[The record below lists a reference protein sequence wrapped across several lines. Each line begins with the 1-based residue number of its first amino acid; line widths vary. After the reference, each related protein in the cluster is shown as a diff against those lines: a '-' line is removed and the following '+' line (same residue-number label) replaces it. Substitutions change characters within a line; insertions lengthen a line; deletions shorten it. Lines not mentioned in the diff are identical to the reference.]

1 MSSAILQQ
9 FVTNLKSRHES
20 VRHKTAQELSLYVKS
35 ELREAT
41 PDEINTFLEEFN
53 HHIFEMV
60 SSNDVNEKKGG
71 ILAILCLI
79 GTDVGNMTNRIS
91 RFANYLRNL
100 LPSSDVGVMELVA
113 KAMGHLAVV
122 SGSKASEYVE
132 FEVKRAF
139 EWLQKEQADG
149 KRHAAVLV
157 LKELAITMP
166 TYFYQQVSQFFDLIF
181 LAIQDPK
188 VAIREG
194 AIEALRAALV
204 VTAQREI
211 VKQRA
216 AWYKQCYEESGKLL
230 LADRGERVKDERVH
244 ASLLILNELLR
255 LANAS
260 WERKYTALLENTDP
274 KRSSDCDSFSFNR
287 PLFMYTNPTKKA
299 SNYQVLSA
307 LSSEKHVIIESFTCR
322 HLVTEKFEYI
332 CLDVLQQKFSR
343 YSYVQ
348 QTLLTV
354 LPRLAA
360 FDKKCF
366 VEKHLPGAMN
376 HLFNILRGR
385 EKDRTTA
392 FITIGLIAV
401 AIEEDIDPYVDKVM
415 ELVKM
420 ALPRGDTIG
429 KKRPIIDSCVFKCV
443 TFLGLALKTHDK
455 MDIPNILEQ
464 MLATGL
470 TPSLTICLRELA
482 KRVPAHKD
490 KISLG
495 LLRMLSHILLN
506 KPLVHPGMP
515 RHLSGNIM
523 SLSSSEAHDTQIIV
537 LALHTLGTFDFEGQ
551 RLLPF
556 VQRCAKHFL
565 IHEQMEIRLEA
576 VKTTCRLL
584 RQAIRST
591 TKNPSETVTK
601 TVASVLHRLLGVGLT
616 DTEASVRRGVLVSL
630 DPTFDHH
637 LAQAE
642 SLGAL
647 FIALQDEVFEI
658 REVALFTIGRL
669 SCMNPAFVMPS
680 LRKVL
685 VQLLTELEHS
695 GTGRNKEQGAKMLDH
710 LVVSAPRL
718 IRPYMEPILKVLVP
732 KLKEPEPNPGVV
744 LSVLLTIGDLAEV
757 TGGDS
762 ELQQW
767 MQELM
772 TILLEILGDASS
784 PEKRGAA
791 LCTLAQLVG
800 ATGHV
805 IRPYTQYPMLL
816 DVLINFLKT
825 EQQPYIRKE
834 TIRVLGLLGAL
845 DPYKHKMHRG
855 QIDNQPEAPALIAI
869 SDKIANA
876 GENENDFSV
885 SPSEMLV
892 SMSSS
897 TLEEYYLA
905 MAIATLM
912 KIIRDPTLSQHHT
925 MVVQAVTFTFK
936 SLGIKCVPYIS
947 QVLPSLLNV
956 VRTADE
962 KFREY
967 LFQQLGQLIAIVK
980 QHIRNYL
987 DDICK
992 LIKEFWTPNSTIQ
1005 STIILLLEHIAVAL
1019 GAEFKVYLP
1028 RLIPQILRVLNHDTS
1043 KDKRHTMALLE
1054 AMYKFGNNLEDYMHL
1069 ILPPI
1074 VRLFDAADCPLAVS
1088 KQALETIDQLAEI
1101 LDFSDFISRIIHPLV
1116 RTIDN
1121 SPDLRPAAMECLCS
1135 LVMQLGR
1142 KFCIFVPM
1150 VQKVLNKHKIQN
1162 RKWDILVSKIQA
1174 DSTMADESDLS
1185 MPRKNRMKNRGDPG
1199 LPSDSTIS
1207 QRLKVSEKNLQ
1218 QAWTPN
1224 RRVSKDDWLEWLRRL
1239 SLELLKQS
1247 PIPALRSC
1255 LPLAQTYSQLPR
1267 DLFNAAFVSC
1277 WTELKEPMQKELMQ
1291 CLEQALTVPDVP
1303 EITQTILNLA
1313 EFMEHCDKGPLPLDT
1328 HLLGEHAMHCRAY
1341 AKALHYKEEEFQH
1354 GGAHKDSVV
1363 EALISINNKL
1373 QQKEAAEGLLQY
1385 VMRLGGEVQVKM
1397 RWYEKLHNWDK
1408 ALGLYQ
1414 EKLEKE
1420 SFDQDACLGQMRCL
1434 EALGE
1439 WAGLH
1444 KVVESKCQLLSED
1457 NRQKACRL
1465 AAAAS
1470 FGLHNWESMEKYVNV
1485 LPQDSQDGAFYRA
1498 ILAIHKE
1505 QYKVAH
1511 DYIYKTREILDTELT
1526 AMAGESYQR
1535 AYGAMVQVQIL
1546 SELEEVMQYK
1556 LVPERRHTLKA
1567 MWWQRLQAG
1576 QRLVED
1582 WQKIIQVHSLVL
1594 EPHEDVHTWLKYAA
1608 LCRKSGSMRLS
1619 HKTLVKLLGY
1629 DPEENPHLAL
1639 PHTCPQVTFAYTKHL
1654 WAVDQKHRAYQQLE
1668 HFLNDYTQYTPDV
1681 DISQEDR
1688 QRLLA
1693 RCYLK
1698 LGAWQENLKGVT
1710 ESSIPSILN
1719 YYNQATEYD
1728 PDWYKAWHSWA
1739 YMNFDTVLFYKNKE
1753 ETEKAK
1759 NEKNALNQERVVDVN
1774 KHTVAAIKGFFKS
1787 IYLSKGSSLQDT
1799 LRLLTLW
1806 FDYGVTHEVSDAI
1819 GEGICLVEKN
1829 TWLQVIPQLI
1839 ARIDTNRL
1847 IVSKLINR
1855 LLVDI
1860 GKTHPQ
1866 ALVYPLTV
1874 ATKSNS
1880 AIRRS
1885 AANKIL
1891 KNMSEHSPTLV
1902 QQALMASEELIRV
1915 AILWHEIW
1923 HEGLEEA
1930 SRLYFGER
1938 NVEGMLRILEPLHIM
1953 LQRGP
1958 QTLKETSFTQAYGRD
1973 LNEAHEWCQRYRI
1986 SGNIRDLNQAWDL
1999 YYHVFRRI
2007 TRQLPQL
2014 TSLELQYV
2022 SPNLLVCQDL
2032 ELAVPGSYAPGQPI
2046 VKIAYFHRS
2055 LEVITSK
2062 QRPRKLT
2069 IRGSNGKDYMFL
2081 LKGHEDLRQD
2091 ERVMQL
2097 FGLVNTLLLK
2107 DPDTFRRNLT
2117 IQRYAVIPLS
2127 TNSGLIGW
2135 VPHCDTLH
2143 TLIRDYRDK
2152 KKILLNI
2159 EHRLMLRMAADYDH
2173 LTVLQK
2179 VEVFE
2184 HALEHTNGDDL
2195 ARLLWL
2201 KSPSS
2206 EVWFDRRTNY
2216 TRSLAVMSIVG
2227 YILGLGDRH
2236 PSNLMLDR
2244 LSGKI
2249 LHIDFGDCFEVAM
2262 TREKFPEK
2270 IPFRLT
2276 RMLINAMEVTG
2287 IDGTYRKTCESVMS
2301 VLHRNKDSV
2310 MAVLEAF
2317 VYDPLLNWRLTDT
2330 GARNKS
2336 TTGEI
2341 ESFSLGTSQ
2350 DHDLTESLS
2359 VTFNKKSL
2367 LTDIPDTSQP
2377 EASSKKSVSII
2388 NRVRDKLTG
2397 NDFNVDETL
2406 TVEKQ
2411 VDLLI
2416 QQATSNENLCQ
2427 CYIGW
2432 CPFW

>member
-1 MSSAILQQ
+1 MSTTALQQ
-9 FVTNLKSRHES
+9 FVANLKSRHEH
-20 VRHKTAQELSLYVKS
+20 VRYKAVNDLSLYVKS

-41 PDEINTFLEEFN
+41 ADEINTFLDEFN

-60 SSNDVNEKKGG
+60 NSNDINEKKGG
-71 ILAILCLI
+71 ILAIVCLI
-79 GTDVGNMTNRIS
+79 GTDVGNMTSRIS

-100 LPSSDVGVMELVA
+100 LPSNDVVIMELVA
-113 KAMGHLAVV
+113 KAMGHLAIV

-139 EWLQKEQADG
+139 EWLQEEKADG

-166 TYFYQQVSQFFDLIF
+166 TYFYQQVSQFFELITN
-181 LAIQDPK
+181 AIQDPK

-194 AIEALRAALV
+194 AVEALRAALV
-204 VTAQREI
+204 VTAQRE
-211 VKQRA
+211 VGKVT
-216 AWYKQCYEESGKLL
+216 WYRMCYEESGKLL
-230 LADRGERVKDERVH
+230 LADKGERIRDERVH
-244 ASLLILNELLR
+244 AFLLIQNELLR
-255 LANAS
+255 LANAT
-260 WERKYTALLENTDP
+260 WERKYTALLEKTDT
-274 KRSSDCDSFSFNR
+274 KRSNDQESFSFNR
-287 PLFMYTNPTKKA
+287 PIFMYPAPNKKIT
-299 SNYQVLSA
+299 NYQLLVSITP
-307 LSSEKHVIIESFTCR
+307 EKPIIIESPAC
-322 HLVTEKFEYI
+322 HQLIVEKFPFVCI
-332 CLDVLQQKFSR
+332 DVMQQKFSK
-343 YSYVQ
+343 YFYVQ
-348 QTLLTV
+348 QTLLNI

-360 FDKKCF
+360 FDKKDF
-366 VEKHLPGAMN
+366 VQKHLVGAMN
-376 HLFNILRGR
+376 YLFGMLRSR
-385 EKDRTTA
+385 EKERNMA
-392 FITIGLIAV
+392 FIAVGLIAIAV
-401 AIEEDIDPYVDKVM
+401 EEAINPHVDKIM
-415 ELVKM
+415 ELIKT
-420 ALPRGDTIG
+420 ALPRSEMTL
-429 KKRPIIDSCVFKCV
+429 KKRPNIDPCIFKCI
-443 TFLGLALKTHDK
+443 TFLALSLKNHNK
-455 MDIPNILEQ
+455 MDIPNILDQ

-470 TPSLTICLRELA
+470 SPSLTICLRELA
-482 KRVPAHKD
+482 KSVPAHKEI
-490 KISLG
+490 ISLG
-495 LLRMLSHILLN
+495 LLKMLSQILLN
-506 KPLVHPGMP
+506 KPLIHPGTP
-515 RHLSGNIM
+515 KHLTASLIP
-523 SLSSSEAHDTQIIV
+523 LSSSYDVYDTQITV

-551 RLLPF
+551 SLLPF
-556 VQRCAKHFL
+556 VQRCANYFL
-565 IHEQMEIRLEA
+565 VHEQTEIRLEA

-584 RQAIRST
+584 RHAIRST

-601 TVASVLHRLLGVGLT
+601 TVASVLNRLLSVGLI
-616 DTEASVRRGVLVSL
+616 DMEASVRLGVLMSL
-630 DPTFDHH
+630 DPTFDQH

-669 SCMNPAFVMPS
+669 SCMNPAYIMPS

-695 GTGRNKEQGAKMLDH
+695 GIGRNKEQGARMLDH

-732 KLKEPEPNPGVV
+732 KLKEPEPNPGVI
-744 LSVLLTIGDLAEV
+744 LSVLMTIGDLAEV

-767 MQELM
+767 MHELM
-772 TILLEILGDASS
+772 RILLDILGDSSS
-784 PEKRGAA
+784 PDKRSAA
-791 LCTLAQLVG
+791 LCTLGQLVG

-805 IRPYTQYPMLL
+805 VNPYNEYPMLL

-825 EQQPYIRKE
+825 EQQSSIRRE

-845 DPYKHKMHRG
+845 DPYKHKINRG
-855 QIDNQPEAPALIAI
+855 QIDYQPEAPMLIAMT
-869 SDKIANA
+869 DKGT
-876 GENENDFSV
+876 GEGEGDFGLNS
-885 SPSEMLV
+885 SEMLV
-892 SMSSS
+892 SMSSY

-912 KIIRDPTLSQHHT
+912 KIIRDPALSQHHT

-956 VRTADE
+956 VRTADVN
-962 KFREY
+962 FREF
-967 LFQQLGQLIAIVK
+967 LFQQLAQLVAIVK

-987 DDICK
+987 DDICD
-992 LIKEFWTPNSTIQ
+992 LIKEFWVPNSSIQ
-1005 STIILLLEHIAVAL
+1005 GTIILLLEYIAVAL

-1043 KDKRHTMALLE
+1043 KDKQCTLKLLE
-1054 AMYKFGNNLEDYMHL
+1054 AMHKFGNNLEDYMHL
-1069 ILPPI
+1069 IIPPI
-1074 VRLFDAADCPLAVS
+1074 VRLFDAPDCPLSVQ

-1101 LDFSDFISRIIHPLV
+1101 LDFSDFISRIIHPLM

-1121 SPDLRPAAMECLCS
+1121 SPELRSPAIECLRS
-1135 LVMQLGR
+1135 LVLQLGR
-1142 KFCIFVPM
+1142 KFCIFIPM

-1162 RKWDILVSKIQA
+1162 IKFEVLLSKIQTDTTMSDETDLGIRRNKFKFRGRDDA
-1174 DSTMADESDLS
+1174 PVSNDSS
-1185 MPRKNRMKNRGDPG
+1185 M
-1199 LPSDSTIS
+1199 S
-1207 QRLKVSEKNLQ
+1207 QRLKVSVKNLQ
-1218 QAWTPN
+1218 QAWTPS
-1224 RRVSKDDWLEWLRRL
+1224 RRVSKDDWLEWLRCL

-1255 LPLAQTYSQLPR
+1255 LPLAQTYSQLPK

-1277 WTELKEPMQKELMQ
+1277 WSELSEEKQKSLIHGLEL
-1291 CLEQALTVPDVP
+1291 ALAVPDVP

-1313 EFMEHCDKGPLPLDT
+1313 EFMEHCDKGPLPLDSHT
-1328 HLLGEHAMHCRAY
+1328 LGEHAMHCRAY
-1341 AKALHYKEEEFQH
+1341 AKALHYKEEEFQNS
-1354 GGAHKDSVV
+1354 GGTNDQVI

-1373 QQKEAAEGLLQY
+1373 QQKEAAEGLLLY
-1385 VMRLGGEVQVKM
+1385 VQRRSGDVQVKVA
-1397 RWYEKLHNWDK
+1397 WYEKLHNWDK
-1408 ALGLYQ
+1408 ALGMYK
-1414 EKLEKE
+1414 EKL
-1420 SFDQDACLGQMRCL
+1420 SDGFDQDLCLGQMRCL

-1439 WAGLH
+1439 WSELH
-1444 KVVESKCQLLSED
+1444 DLVETKYDILSED
-1457 NRQKACRL
+1457 FKNKACRL
-1465 AAAAS
+1465 AAASA
-1470 FGLHNWESMEKYVNV
+1470 FGLHNWNSLERYVKII
-1485 LPQDSQDGAFYRA
+1485 PEDSQEGAFYRA
-1498 ILAIHKE
+1498 VLAIHKE
-1505 QYKVAH
+1505 QYRVAQ
-1511 DYIYKTREILDTELT
+1511 DYICTARDMLDKELT

-1556 LVPERRHTLKA
+1556 LVPERRPTIKA
-1567 MWWQRLQAG
+1567 LWWQRLQAG

-1594 EPHEDVHTWLKYAA
+1594 EPHEDIHTWLKYAA

-1619 HKTLVKLLGY
+1619 HKTLVMLLGY
-1629 DPEENPHLAL
+1629 DPEENPLLQL
-1639 PHTCPQVTFAYTKHL
+1639 PITSPHVTFAYTKHL
-1654 WAVDQKHRAYQQLE
+1654 WAIDQKQRAFQQLE
-1668 HFLNDYTQYTPDV
+1668 LFLNDNAQNLTESNLTP
-1681 DISQEDR
+1681 EER
-1688 QRLLA
+1688 QALLA

-1698 LGAWQENLKGVT
+1698 LGAWQEALEGIT
-1710 ESSIPSILN
+1710 ESSVPSILAC
-1719 YYNQATEYD
+1719 YQQATEYD
-1728 PDWYKAWHSWA
+1728 KDLYKAWHAWA
-1739 YMNFDTVLFYKNKE
+1739 YMNFETVLFYKNQE
-1753 ETEKAK
+1753 EAEKGK
-1759 NEKNALNQERVVDVN
+1759 GDRQSIDSERNVDLN
-1774 KHTVAAIKGFFKS
+1774 KHTVLAVHGFFKS
-1787 IYLSKGSSLQDT
+1787 IDLSQGSSLQDT

-1806 FDYGVTHEVSDAI
+1806 FDYGQTTQVSEAI
-1819 GEGICLVEKN
+1819 ADGIRLVAKN

-1847 IVSKLINR
+1847 LVSKLINN

-1880 AIRRS
+1880 SVRRS

-1891 KNMSEHSPTLV
+1891 KSMSEHSPTLV
-1902 QQALMASEELIRV
+1902 RQALMASEELIRV

-1938 NVEGMLRILEPLHIM
+1938 NVEGMLRILEPLHTM
-1953 LQRGP
+1953 MQRGP
-1958 QTLKETSFTQAYGRD
+1958 DTLKETSFNQAYGRD
-1973 LNEAHEWCQRYRI
+1973 LSEAHEWCQRYRI

-2007 TRQLPQL
+2007 SRQLPQL

-2032 ELAVPGSYAPGQPI
+2032 ELAVPGSYAPGQDI
-2046 VKIAYFHRS
+2046 VKIAYFNRS

-2062 QRPRKLT
+2062 QRPRKLI
-2069 IRGSNGKDYMFL
+2069 IRGSDGKDYKFL

-2135 VPHCDTLH
+2135 VPHSDTLH
-2143 TLIRDYRDK
+2143 ILIRDYRDK

-2159 EHRLMLRMAADYDH
+2159 EHRIMLRMAADYDH
-2173 LTVLQK
+2173 LTVMQK

-2184 HALEHTNGDDL
+2184 HALEHTHGDDL
-2195 ARLLWL
+2195 AKVLWL

-2236 PSNLMLDR
+2236 PSNFMIDR

-2276 RMLINAMEVTG
+2276 RMLVNAMEVTG

-2301 VLHRNKDSV
+2301 VLHHNKDSL

-2317 VYDPLLNWRLTDT
+2317 VYDPLLNWRLMDT
-2330 GARNKS
+2330 TMRNRS
-2336 TTGEI
+2336 NTGEI
-2341 ESFSLGTSQ
+2341 GSISTAASQ
-2350 DHDLTESLS
+2350 EPDLMIESLS
-2359 VTFNKKSL
+2359 MTINKKNL
-2367 LTDIPDTSQP
+2367 LGDIVSEGSQP
-2377 EASSKKSVSII
+2377 EGVNKKAVAII

-2397 NDFNVDETL
+2397 NDFNAEESL
-2406 TVEKQ
+2406 TIEKQ

>member
-1 MSSAILQQ
+1 MSSATMMQ
-9 FVTNLKSRHES
+9 FVTRLKSRSEG
-20 VRHKTAQELSLYVKS
+20 VRLKAVKELSVYVKS

-41 PDEINTFLEEFN
+41 PDEINGFLDEFN

-71 ILAILCLI
+71 ILAIMCLI
-79 GTDVGNMTNRIS
+79 GADVGNMTSRIS

-113 KAMGHLAVV
+113 KAMGHLAFA

-132 FEVKRAF
+132 FEVKKAF
-139 EWLQKEQADG
+139 EWLQEDRTDG
-149 KRHAAVLV
+149 KKACRSACPERTGNDNA
-157 LKELAITMP
+157 
-166 TYFYQQVSQFFDLIF
+166 DLF
-181 LAIQDPK
+181 LSASIARYKTQK

-194 AIEALRAALV
+194 AVEALKAALV

-211 VKQRA
+211 VKQRVI
-216 AWYKQCYEESGKLL
+216 WYKQCYDESGKLL
-230 LADRGERVKDERVH
+230 LADRGERIRDERVH
-244 ASLLILNELLR
+244 GSLMILNELLR

-260 WERKYTALLENTDP
+260 WERKYTVLLDSTDT
-274 KRSSDCDSFSFNR
+274 KRSTDGDNFSFNR
-287 PLFMYTNPTKKA
+287 PLFMYANPTKKA
-299 SNYQVLSA
+299 ASQQILAA
-307 LSSEKHVIIESFTCR
+307 LVPDKPTIIESSACR
-322 HLVTEKFEYI
+322 QLVVEKFEYI

-348 QTLLTV
+348 QTLLTI

-366 VEKHLPGAMN
+366 VEKHLPSAMN

-385 EKDRTTA
+385 EKERTTA

-401 AIEEDIDPYVDKVM
+401 AVEEDIDPYVDKIM
-415 ELVKM
+415 EVIKT
-420 ALPRGDTIG
+420 ALPRGEATG
-429 KKRPIIDSCVFKCV
+429 KKRPLIDSCVFKCI

-470 TPSLTICLRELA
+470 TPSLTVCLRELA

-495 LLRMLSHILLN
+495 LLRMLSQILLN

-515 RHLSGNIM
+515 RHLSGNII
-523 SLSSSEAHDTQIIV
+523 SLGSSADSYETHIIV

-556 VQRCAKHFL
+556 VQRCANYFL
-565 IHEQMEIRLEA
+565 VHEQTEIRLEA

-591 TKNPSETVTK
+591 AKNPSETVTK

-616 DTEASVRRGVLVSL
+616 DTEPTVRRGVLVSL

-669 SCMNPAFVMPS
+669 SGMNPAYVMPS
-680 LRKVL
+680 LRKAL

-695 GTGRNKEQGAKMLDH
+695 GTGRNKEQGARMLDH

-718 IRPYMEPILKVLVP
+718 IRPYMEAILTVLVP

-762 ELQQW
+762 ELKQW
-767 MQELM
+767 MDELM
-772 TILLEILGDASS
+772 AILLEILGDASA

-791 LCTLAQLVG
+791 LCTLGQLVG

-805 IRPYTQYPMLL
+805 IRPYSQYPTLL

-825 EQQPYIRKE
+825 EQQPYIRRE

-855 QIDNQPEAPALIAI
+855 QIDYQPEAPVLIAMTDKGGGDNDGDLSI
-869 SDKIANA
+869 S
-876 GENENDFSV
+876 S
-885 SPSEMLV
+885 SEMLV
-892 SMSSS
+892 NMSSS

-912 KIIRDPTLSQHHT
+912 KIIRDSTLSQHHT
-925 MVVQAVTFTFK
+925 MVVQAITFTFK

-956 VRTADE
+956 VRTADVN
-962 KFREY
+962 FREF
-967 LFQQLGQLIAIVK
+967 LFQQLAHLIAIVK

-992 LIKEFWTPNSTIQ
+992 LIKEFWTPNSAIQ
-1005 STIILLLEHIAVAL
+1005 GTIILLLEHIAIAL

-1043 KDKRHTMALLE
+1043 KDKQHTLKLLE
-1054 AMYKFGNNLEDYMHL
+1054 AMHKFGNNLEDYIHL

-1074 VRLFDAADCPLAVS
+1074 VKLFDAPDCPIAVS

-1101 LDFSDFISRIIHPLV
+1101 LDFSDFISRIVHPLV

-1121 SPDLRPAAMECLCS
+1121 SPELRPAAMECLYS
-1135 LVMQLGR
+1135 LVVQLGR

-1150 VQKVLNKHKIQN
+1150 VQRVLNKHKIQN
-1162 RKWDILVSKIQA
+1162 RKWDILVSKIQT
-1174 DSTMADESDLS
+1174 DTTMADESDLVI
-1185 MPRKNRMKNRGDPG
+1185 PRKSKLKSRGETG
-1199 LPSDSTIS
+1199 VPSDSTIS

-1218 QAWTPN
+1218 QAWVPN
-1224 RRVSKDDWLEWLRRL
+1224 RRVSKDDWLEWLRCL

-1277 WTELKEPMQKELMQ
+1277 WTELREPMQKELMN
-1291 CLEQALTVPDVP
+1291 CLEQALTVSDVP

-1313 EFMEHCDKGPLPLDT
+1313 EFMEHCDKGPLPLDA

-1341 AKALHYKEEEFQH
+1341 AKALHYKEEEFQR
-1354 GGAHKDSVV
+1354 KDANNDHVV

-1385 VMRLGGEVQVKM
+1385 VMRQGSDVQVKV

-1408 ALGLYQ
+1408 ALGLYT
-1414 EKLEKE
+1414 EKLEGGI
-1420 SFDQDACLGQMRCL
+1420 FDEEACLGQMRCL

-1439 WAGLH
+1439 WSALNE
-1444 KVVESKCQLLSED
+1444 VVESKYSLLSDD
-1457 NRQKACRL
+1457 NRQKAYRL
-1465 AAAAS
+1465 AAASA
-1470 FGLHNWESMEKYVNV
+1470 FGLHNWDSMERYVNII
-1485 LPQDSQDGAFYRA
+1485 PQDSQDGAFYRA

-1505 QYKVAH
+1505 QYRVAQ
-1511 DYIYKTREILDTELT
+1511 DYISKTRDILDTELT

-1535 AYGAMVQVQIL
+1535 AYGAMVQVQML

-1556 LVPERRHTLKA
+1556 LVPERRPTLRA
-1567 MWWQRLQAG
+1567 MWWQRLQGG

-1594 EPHEDVHTWLKYAA
+1594 EPHEDIHTWLKYAA

-1619 HKTLVKLLGY
+1619 HKTLVMLLGY
-1629 DPEENPHLAL
+1629 DPEKNAQLAL
-1639 PHTCPQVTFAYTKHL
+1639 PNTQPHVTFAYTKHL
-1654 WAVDQKHRAYQQLE
+1654 WAMDQKQRAYQQLE
-1668 HFLNDYTQYTPDV
+1668 YFLNDYTQHSSDTGITP
-1681 DISQEDR
+1681 EDR

-1698 LGAWQENLKGVT
+1698 LGAWRESIEGVT
-1710 ESSIPSILN
+1710 ENSIPSVLN
-1719 YYNQATEYD
+1719 CYQQATEYD

-1739 YMNFDTVLFYKNKE
+1739 YMNFETVLFYKNKE
-1753 ETEKAK
+1753 ESDMKNKIEK
-1759 NEKNALNQERVVDVN
+1759 NEQEPEKNIDIN
-1774 KHTVAAIKGFFKS
+1774 KHTVLAVQGFFKS

-1806 FDYGVTHEVSDAI
+1806 FDYGQTTQVSEAI
-1819 GEGICLVEKN
+1819 AEGIRLVEKN

-1847 IVSKLINR
+1847 LVSKLIHH

-1880 AIRRS
+1880 TIRRS

-1891 KNMSEHSPTLV
+1891 KSMSEHSPTLV
-1902 QQALMASEELIRV
+1902 RQALMASEELIRV

-1938 NVEGMLRILEPLHIM
+1938 NVEGMLRILEPLHTM
-1953 LQRGP
+1953 MQRGP
-1958 QTLKETSFTQAYGRD
+1958 QTLKETSFNQAYGRD
-1973 LNEAHEWCQRYRI
+1973 LTEAHEWCQRYRI

-2007 TRQLPQL
+2007 SRQLPQL

-2032 ELAVPGSYAPGQPI
+2032 ELAVPGSYAPGQPV
-2046 VKIAYFHRS
+2046 VKIAYFNRS

-2062 QRPRKLT
+2062 QRPRKLI

-2159 EHRLMLRMAADYDH
+2159 EHRIMLRMAADYDH
-2173 LTVLQK
+2173 LTVMQK

-2216 TRSLAVMSIVG
+2216 TRSLAVMSMVG

-2262 TREKFPEK
+2262 TRRSFPK
-2270 IPFRLT
+2270 RSP
-2276 RMLINAMEVTG
+2276 
-2287 IDGTYRKTCESVMS
+2287 S
-2301 VLHRNKDSV
+2301 
-2310 MAVLEAF
+2310 
-2317 VYDPLLNWRLTDT
+2317 
-2330 GARNKS
+2330 
-2336 TTGEI
+2336 
-2341 ESFSLGTSQ
+2341 
-2350 DHDLTESLS
+2350 DL
-2359 VTFNKKSL
+2359 
-2367 LTDIPDTSQP
+2367 P
-2377 EASSKKSVSII
+2377 E
-2388 NRVRDKLTG
+2388 
-2397 NDFNVDETL
+2397 
-2406 TVEKQ
+2406 
-2411 VDLLI
+2411 
-2416 QQATSNENLCQ
+2416 C
-2427 CYIGW
+2427 
-2432 CPFW
+2432 

>member
-1 MSSAILQQ
+1 MSTTALQQ
-9 FVTNLKSRHES
+9 FVANLKSRHEH
-20 VRHKTAQELSLYVKS
+20 VRYKAVNDLSLYVKS

-41 PDEINTFLEEFN
+41 ADEINNFLDEFN

-60 SSNDVNEKKGG
+60 NSNDVNEKKGG
-71 ILAILCLI
+71 ILAIVCLI
-79 GTDVGNMTNRIS
+79 GTDVGNMTSRIS

-100 LPSSDVGVMELVA
+100 LPNNDVGIMELVA
-113 KAMGHLAVV
+113 KAMGHLAFV

-139 EWLQKEQADG
+139 EWLQKDKTDS

-166 TYFYQQVSQFFDLIF
+166 TYFYQQVSQFFELITN
-181 LAIQDPK
+181 AIQDPK

-194 AIEALRAALV
+194 AVEALRAALV
-204 VTAQREI
+204 VTAQRE
-211 VKQRA
+211 VGKVT
-216 AWYKQCYEESGKLL
+216 WYKLCYEESGTLL
-230 LADRGERVKDERVH
+230 LADKGERIRDESVH
-244 ASLLILNELLR
+244 AFLLIQNELLR

-260 WERKYTALLENTDP
+260 WERKYTSLLEKTEMR
-274 KRSSDCDSFSFNR
+274 RSNDQETFNFNR
-287 PLFMYTNPTKKA
+287 PLFMYPTPNKKSA
-299 SNYQVLSA
+299 NYQILA
-307 LSSEKHVIIESFTCR
+307 AIQPEKPIIIESSAC
-322 HLVTEKFEYI
+322 HQLILEKFPYLCI
-332 CLDVLQQKFSR
+332 DVMQQKFSR
-343 YSYVQ
+343 YTYVQ
-348 QTLLTV
+348 QTLLNI

-360 FDKKCF
+360 FDRKDF
-366 VEKHLPGAMN
+366 VEKHLPGAMTY
-376 HLFNILRGR
+376 LFNMLKSRDKER
-385 EKDRTTA
+385 NMA
-392 FITIGLIAV
+392 FIAVGLIAV
-401 AIEEDIDPYVDKVM
+401 AVEEDIEPYVDKIM
-415 ELVKM
+415 DLIKG
-420 ALPRGDTIG
+420 ALPRSEMTL
-429 KKRPIIDSCVFKCV
+429 KKRPNIDPCVFKCI
-443 TFLGLALKTHDK
+443 TFLALSLNSHDK
-455 MDIPNILEQ
+455 MDIPIILEQ

-470 TPSLTICLRELA
+470 SSSLTICLRELA
-482 KRVPAHKD
+482 KSVPAHKE

-495 LLRMLSHILLN
+495 LLKMLSQILLN
-506 KPLVHPGMP
+506 KPLIHPGTP
-515 RHLSGNIM
+515 RHLTTNLMPLTGSYD
-523 SLSSSEAHDTQIIV
+523 SYDTQIIV

-556 VQRCAKHFL
+556 VQRCANHFL
-565 IHEQMEIRLEA
+565 VHEQTEIRLEA

-584 RQAIRST
+584 RHAIRST

-601 TVASVLHRLLGVGLT
+601 TVASVLNRLLSVGLI
-616 DTEASVRRGVLVSL
+616 DMEATVRRGVLMSL

-669 SCMNPAFVMPS
+669 SCMNPAYVMPS

-695 GTGRNKEQGAKMLDH
+695 GIGRNKEQGARMLDH

-732 KLKEPEPNPGVV
+732 KLKESEPNPGVI

-767 MQELM
+767 MHELM
-772 TILLEILGDASS
+772 QILLDILGDSSS
-784 PEKRGAA
+784 PDKRSAA
-791 LCTLAQLVG
+791 LCTLGQLVG
-800 ATGHV
+800 ATGHLV
-805 IRPYTQYPMLL
+805 NPYNQYPMLL

-825 EQQPYIRKE
+825 EQQSSIRRE

-845 DPYKHKMHRG
+845 DPYKHKINRG
-855 QIDNQPEAPALIAI
+855 QIDYQPEAPMLIAM
-869 SDKIANA
+869 SDKAV
-876 GENENDFSV
+876 GETEGDFGLNS
-885 SPSEMLV
+885 SEMLV
-892 SMSSS
+892 SMSSH

-912 KIIRDPTLSQHHT
+912 KIIRDPALSQHHT

-956 VRTADE
+956 VRTADV
-962 KFREY
+962 KFRDF
-967 LFQQLGQLIAIVK
+967 LFQQLAELVAIVK

-987 DDICK
+987 DDICD
-992 LIKEFWTPNSTIQ
+992 LIKEFWIPNSSIQ

-1028 RLIPQILRVLNHDTS
+1028 RLVPQILRVLNHDTS
-1043 KDKRHTMALLE
+1043 KDKQYTLKLLE
-1054 AMYKFGNNLEDYMHL
+1054 AMHKFGNNLEDYMHL
-1069 ILPPI
+1069 LLPPI
-1074 VRLFDAADCPLAVS
+1074 VRLFDAPDCPLAVQ

-1101 LDFSDFISRIIHPLV
+1101 LDFSDFISRILHPLM

-1121 SPDLRPAAMECLCS
+1121 CPDLRSTAIECLCT

-1142 KFCIFVPM
+1142 KFCIFIPM
-1150 VQKVLNKHKIQN
+1150 VQKVLNKHRIQN
-1162 RKWDILVSKIQA
+1162 RKLEILFSKIQTDTTMSDETDLGIRRSKGRNKGRDDA
-1174 DSTMADESDLS
+1174 PVGNDSA
-1185 MPRKNRMKNRGDPG
+1185 
-1199 LPSDSTIS
+1199 IS
-1207 QRLKVSEKNLQ
+1207 QRLKVSVKNLQ
-1218 QAWTPN
+1218 QAWTPS
-1224 RRVSKDDWLEWLRRL
+1224 RRVSKDDWLEWLRCL

-1255 LPLAQTYSQLPR
+1255 LPLAQTYSQLPK

-1277 WTELKEPMQKELMQ
+1277 WTELSEDKQKSLMNGLEL
-1291 CLEQALTVPDVP
+1291 ALAVPDVP

-1313 EFMEHCDKGPLPLDT
+1313 EFMEHCDKGPLPLDP
-1328 HLLGEHAMHCRAY
+1328 HLLGEHAMLCRAY
-1341 AKALHYKEEEFQH
+1341 AKALHYKEEEFQRN
-1354 GGAHKDSVV
+1354 GGNNDHVV
-1363 EALISINNKL
+1363 ESLISINNKL

-1385 VMRLGGEVQVKM
+1385 VLHRSGDVQVKVG
-1397 RWYEKLHNWDK
+1397 WYEKLHNWDK
-1408 ALGLYQ
+1408 ALGMYK
-1414 EKLEKE
+1414 EKLEVDGT
-1420 SFDQDACLGQMRCL
+1420 DQELCLGQMRCL

-1439 WAGLH
+1439 WSGLH
-1444 KVVESKCQLLSED
+1444 DFVETKYNILTD
-1457 NRQKACRL
+1457 NFKNKACRL
-1465 AAAAS
+1465 AAASA
-1470 FGLHNWESMEKYVNV
+1470 FGLHNWGSLEHYVKV
-1485 LPQDSQDGAFYRA
+1485 IPQDSQDGAFYRA
-1498 ILAIHKE
+1498 ILAIHNE
-1505 QYKVAH
+1505 QYRVAQ
-1511 DYIYKTREILDTELT
+1511 DYIYTARDMLDKELT

-1556 LVPERRHTLKA
+1556 LVPERRPTIKA
-1567 MWWQRLQAG
+1567 LWWQRLQAG

-1582 WQKIIQVHSLVL
+1582 WQRIIQVHSLVL
-1594 EPHEDVHTWLKYAA
+1594 EPYEDIHTWLKYAA
-1608 LCRKSGSMRLS
+1608 LCRKNGSVRLS
-1619 HKTLVKLLGY
+1619 HKTLVMLLGY
-1629 DPEENPHLAL
+1629 DPEENPQLQL
-1639 PHTCPQVTFAYTKHL
+1639 PVTCPHVTFAYTKHL
-1654 WAVDQKHRAYQQLE
+1654 WAIEQKQRAFNQLE
-1668 HFLNDYTQYTPDV
+1668 LFLNDQAQHPSESNMTH
-1681 DISQEDR
+1681 EER
-1688 QRLLA
+1688 QALLA

-1698 LGAWQENLKGVT
+1698 LGTWQEALEGLT
-1710 ESSIPSILN
+1710 ERSVPTILAC
-1719 YYNQATEYD
+1719 YQKATEYD
-1728 PDWYKAWHSWA
+1728 KDWYKAWHNWA
-1739 YMNFDTVLFYKNKE
+1739 YMNFEAVLFYKNVE
-1753 ETEKAK
+1753 DTEKSK
-1759 NEKNALNQERVVDVN
+1759 GDRSNSDPDRFDSN
-1774 KHTVAAIKGFFKS
+1774 KHTVLAVQGFFKS
-1787 IYLSKGSSLQDT
+1787 IHLSQGSSLQDT

-1806 FDYGVTHEVSDAI
+1806 FDYGQTAQVSEAI
-1819 GEGICLVEKN
+1819 AEGIRLVEKN

-1847 IVSKLINR
+1847 LVSKLINH

-1880 AIRRS
+1880 SVRRT

-1891 KNMSEHSPTLV
+1891 KSMSEHSPTLV
-1902 QQALMASEELIRV
+1902 RQALMASEELIRV

-1938 NVEGMLRILEPLHIM
+1938 NVEGMLRILEPLHTM
-1953 LQRGP
+1953 MHRGAE
-1958 QTLKETSFTQAYGRD
+1958 TLKETSFTQAYGRD
-1973 LNEAHEWCQRYRI
+1973 LGEAYEWCQKYRI

-2007 TRQLPQL
+2007 SRQLPQL

-2032 ELAVPGSYAPGQPI
+2032 ELAVPGSYSPGQNI
-2046 VKIAYFHRS
+2046 VRIAYFNKS

-2062 QRPRKLT
+2062 QRPRKLV

-2143 TLIRDYRDK
+2143 TLIREYRDK

-2159 EHRLMLRMAADYDH
+2159 EHRIMLRMAADYDH
-2173 LTVLQK
+2173 LTVMQK

-2184 HALEHTNGDDL
+2184 HALEHTHGDDL
-2195 ARLLWL
+2195 AKLLWL

-2287 IDGTYRKTCESVMS
+2287 IDGTYRRTCESVMS
-2301 VLHRNKDSV
+2301 VLHRNKDSL

-2317 VYDPLLNWRLTDT
+2317 VYDPLLNWRLMDT
-2330 GARNKS
+2330 TMRNKS

-2341 ESFSLGTSQ
+2341 GSFSTGTSQ
-2350 DHDLTESLS
+2350 DQDLVESLS
-2359 VTFNKKSL
+2359 MTINKKNL
-2367 LTDIPDTSQP
+2367 LADVLSEGSQP
-2377 EASSKKSVSII
+2377 EGVNKKAVAII

-2397 NDFNVDETL
+2397 NDFSAEESL
-2406 TVEKQ
+2406 TIEKQ

>member
-1 MSSAILQQ
+1 MSTAVMLQ
-9 FVTNLKSRHES
+9 FVTNLKSRHEYI
-20 VRHKTAQELSLYVKS
+20 RHKTVKELSLYVKS

-41 PDEINTFLEEFN
+41 PDEINSFLDEFN

-71 ILAILCLI
+71 IFAIICLI
-79 GTDVGNMTNRIS
+79 GADVGNMTSRIS

-100 LPSSDVGVMELVA
+100 LPSSDVAVMELVA

-139 EWLQKEQADG
+139 EWLQEDRADG

-181 LAIQDPK
+181 FAIQDPK
-188 VAIREG
+188 VVIREG
-194 AIEALRAALV
+194 AVEALRAALV

-211 VKQRA
+211 VKQRVV
-216 AWYKQCYEESGKLL
+216 WYKQCYDESGKLL
-230 LADRGERVKDERVH
+230 LADRGEKIRDERAH
-244 ASLLILNELLR
+244 GSLLILNELLR

-260 WERKYTALLENTDP
+260 WERKYTALLENTDT
-274 KRSSDCDSFSFNR
+274 KRTSDGDHFNFNR
-287 PLFMYTNPTKKA
+287 PLFMFTNPTKKA
-299 SNYQVLSA
+299 TNHQVLAA
-307 LSSEKHVIIESFTCR
+307 LIPDKPVIIESFICR
-322 HLVTEKFEYI
+322 QLVAEKFEYI

-343 YSYVQ
+343 YNYVQ
-348 QTLLTV
+348 QTLLTI

-360 FDKKCF
+360 FDKKSF
-366 VEKHLPGAMN
+366 VEKHLPSAMN
-376 HLFNILRGR
+376 HLFNILRSR

-401 AIEEDIDPYVDKVM
+401 AVEEEIDPYVDKIM
-415 ELVKM
+415 ELIKM
-420 ALPRGDTIG
+420 ALPKGETIG
-429 KKRPIIDSCVFKCV
+429 KKRPLIDSCVFKCI

-470 TPSLTICLRELA
+470 TPSLTVCLRELA

-495 LLRMLSHILLN
+495 LLRMLSQILLN

-515 RHLSGNIM
+515 RHLSGNII
-523 SLSSSEAHDTQIIV
+523 SLGTSSDAHDTQIIV

-556 VQRCAKHFL
+556 VQRCANHFL
-565 IHEQMEIRLEA
+565 VHEQTEIRLEA

-584 RQAIRST
+584 RHAIRST
-591 TKNPSETVTK
+591 AKSPSETVTK
-601 TVASVLHRLLGVGLT
+601 TVASVLHRLLGVALT

-630 DPTFDHH
+630 DPTFDQH

-669 SCMNPAFVMPS
+669 SCMNPAYVMPS

-695 GTGRNKEQGAKMLDH
+695 GTGRNKEQGARMLDH

-718 IRPYMEPILKVLVP
+718 IRPYMEPILK
-732 KLKEPEPNPGVV
+732 PNPGVV

-772 TILLEILGDASS
+772 VILLEILGDASA
-784 PEKRGAA
+784 PDKRGAA
-791 LCTLAQLVG
+791 LCTLGQLVG

-805 IRPYTQYPMLL
+805 ISPYNQYPMLL

-825 EQQPYIRKE
+825 EQQPYIRRE

-855 QIDNQPEAPALIAI
+855 QIDYQPEAPMLIAMT
-869 SDKIANA
+869 DKGAVE
-876 GENENDFSV
+876 GEGEFCV
-885 SPSEMLV
+885 SSSEMLV
-892 SMSSS
+892 NMSSN

-956 VRTADE
+956 VRTADVN
-962 KFREY
+962 FREF
-967 LFQQLGQLIAIVK
+967 LFQQLAQLIAIVK

-987 DDICK
+987 DDICI
-992 LIKEFWTPNSTIQ
+992 LIKEFWTPNSAIQ
-1005 STIILLLEHIAVAL
+1005 GTIILLLEHIAVAL

-1043 KDKRHTMALLE
+1043 KDKQHTIKLLE
-1054 AMYKFGNNLEDYMHL
+1054 AMHKFGNNLEDYMHL

-1074 VRLFDAADCPLAVS
+1074 VKLFDAPDCPLAVS

-1101 LDFSDFISRIIHPLV
+1101 LDFSDFVSRIVHPLV

-1121 SPDLRPAAMECLCS
+1121 YPELRPAAMECLCS

-1142 KFCIFVPM
+1142 KFCVFVPM
-1150 VQKVLNKHKIQN
+1150 VQKILNKHKIQN
-1162 RKWDILVSKIQA
+1162 RRWDILVSKIQT
-1174 DSTMADESDLS
+1174 DTTMADESDLS
-1185 MPRKNRMKNRGDPG
+1185 MPRKSKLKNRGDPG

-1277 WTELKEPMQKELMQ
+1277 WTELKEPMQKELMN

-1313 EFMEHCDKGPLPLDT
+1313 EFMEHCDKGPLPLDA

-1341 AKALHYKEEEFQH
+1341 AKALHYKEEEFQR
-1354 GGAHKDSVV
+1354 GGAYNDQVV

-1385 VMRLGGEVQVKM
+1385 VMRQGGDVQVKV

-1414 EKLEKE
+1414 EKLEGE

-1444 KVVESKCQLLSED
+1444 SVVESRYHLLSDD

-1465 AAAAS
+1465 AAASA
-1470 FGLHNWESMEKYVNV
+1470 FGLHNWESMERYVNV
-1485 LPQDSQDGAFYRA
+1485 IPQDSQDGAFYRA

-1505 QYKVAH
+1505 QYKVAQ
-1511 DYIYKTREILDTELT
+1511 DYIYKTRDILDTELT
-1526 AMAGESYQR
+1526 SMAGESYQR
-1535 AYGAMVQVQIL
+1535 AYGAMVQVQML

-1556 LVPERRHTLKA
+1556 LVPERRATLRA

-1582 WQKIIQVHSLVL
+1582 WQRIIQVHSLVL
-1594 EPHEDVHTWLKYAA
+1594 EPQEDIHTWLKYAA

-1619 HKTLVKLLGY
+1619 HKTLVMLLGH
-1629 DPEENPHLAL
+1629 DPESNPQLAL
-1639 PHTCPQVTFAYTKHL
+1639 PNSQPHVTFAYAKHL
-1654 WAVDQKHRAYQQLE
+1654 WATDQRQRAFQQLE
-1668 HFLNDYTQYTPDV
+1668 YFLSDYTQHPSDPN
-1681 DISQEDR
+1681 INPEDR
-1688 QRLLA
+1688 LRLLA

-1698 LGAWQENLKGVT
+1698 LGAWRESLEGVT
-1710 ESSIPSILN
+1710 ESSIPSVLN
-1719 YYNQATEYD
+1719 CYQQATEYD
-1728 PDWYKAWHSWA
+1728 PDW
-1739 YMNFDTVLFYKNKE
+1739 
-1753 ETEKAK
+1753 
-1759 NEKNALNQERVVDVN
+1759 
-1774 KHTVAAIKGFFKS
+1774 S

-1806 FDYGVTHEVSDAI
+1806 FDYGQTSQVSEAI
-1819 GEGICLVEKN
+1819 SEGIRLVEKN

-1847 IVSKLINR
+1847 LVSKLIHH

-1880 AIRRS
+1880 TIRRS

-1891 KNMSEHSPTLV
+1891 KSMSEHSPTLV
-1902 QQALMASEELIRV
+1902 SQALMASEELIRV

-1938 NVEGMLRILEPLHIM
+1938 NVEGMLRILEPLHVM
-1953 LQRGP
+1953 MQRGP
-1958 QTLKETSFTQAYGRD
+1958 QTLKETSFNQAYGRD
-1973 LNEAHEWCQRYRI
+1973 LTEAHEWCQRYRI

-2007 TRQLPQL
+2007 SRQLPQL

-2032 ELAVPGSYAPGQPI
+2032 ELAVPGSYAPGQPV
-2046 VKIAYFHRS
+2046 VKIVFFNRS

-2062 QRPRKLT
+2062 QRPRKLI

-2159 EHRLMLRMAADYDH
+2159 EHRIMLRMAADYDH
-2173 LTVLQK
+2173 LTVMQK

-2184 HALEHTNGDDL
+2184 HALEHTHGDDL

-2301 VLHRNKDSV
+2301 VLHRNKDSL

-2317 VYDPLLNWRLTDT
+2317 VYDPLLNWRLMDT
-2330 GARNKS
+2330 AAKNKS
-2336 TTGEI
+2336 NAGEVG
-2341 ESFSLGTSQ
+2341 SFSTGTSQ
-2350 DHDLTESLS
+2350 EHDLIESLS
-2359 VTFNKKSL
+2359 VTINRKSL
-2367 LTDIPDTSQP
+2367 LAELISDNFEP
-2377 EASSKKSVSII
+2377 EAVNKKAVGII
-2388 NRVRDKLTG
+2388 NRVKDKLTS
-2397 NDFNVDETL
+2397 NDFNADEPL
-2406 TVEKQ
+2406 TIEKQ

-2416 QQATSNENLCQ
+2416 KQATSNENLCQ